1 MRKKFEFFFFLNYKK
16 CIIFPRKKIL
26 NIFLIYNALL
36 PMSEYVILNTIIGV
50 ELRERQENEGKG
62 RKESHGGQ

>member
-1 MRKKFEFFFFLNYKK
+1 
-16 CIIFPRKKIL
+16 
-26 NIFLIYNALL
+26 
-36 PMSEYVILNTIIGV
+36 MSEYVILNTIIGV